1 MPPSLLSS
9 VRVETLSTADDYRRA
24 AELYS
29 LVFGYA
35 GSDLGLNAHL
45 LSALRK
51 NGGATLGAVDEAG
64 DLVGFVYGFEGT
76 DESHARYHYSQAAVV
91 DRRYQGTGIGRRLK
105 TAQREVALGW
115 GQTHMRWTFDPL
127 LVRNAHF
134 NFVTLGAEGVRY
146 ERDFYD
152 RPGSD
157 RLVVDWD
164 LARTDDPYRAYRRTP
179 APASLAGRPGDVVDA
194 GGMGDGACWIVIPS
208 SASVRADPVADRA
221 RLALA
226 EAMNGR
232 VLVTCARV
240 DEATSAY
247 LAVPKTEGQTP

>member
-1 MPPSLLSS
+1 M
-9 VRVETLSTADDYRRA
+9 ETLSTADDYRRA

-29 LVFGYA
+29 RVFGYA
-35 GSDLGLNAHL
+35 GSDLGLNANL

-51 NGGATLGAVDEAG
+51 NGGATLGAVDDSGE
-64 DLVGFVYGFEGT
+64 LVGFVYGFEGT
-76 DESHARYHYSQAAVV
+76 DESRARYHYSQAAVV

-134 NFVTLGAEGVRY
+134 NLVTLGAEGIRY

-157 RLVVDWD
+157 RLVVDWN
-164 LARTDDPYRAYRRTP
+164 LSRTDDPHQAYRRAH
-179 APASLAGRPGDVVDA
+179 APATLAGRPGAVVDA
-194 GGMGDGACWIVIPS
+194 DGLGDGACWIAIPS
-208 SASVRADPVADRA
+208 APSVGADPVADRA

-232 VLVTCARV
+232 ILVTCTRI

-247 LAVPKTEGQTP
+247 LAVPTTEGETP